1 MPSVESQMPSVV
13 TEKDLH
19 VLVKTYMIT
28 CEIIS
33 YVLVKWCIHAF
44 EIMYIYYQNY
54 FMYITE
60 MSCMITCDLF
70 VYNNEIIYIHDIKIM
85 YIYTIEMT

>member
-1 MPSVESQMPSVV
+1 
-13 TEKDLH
+13 
-19 VLVKTYMIT
+19 
-28 CEIIS
+28 
-33 YVLVKWCIHAF
+33 
-44 EIMYIYYQNY
+44 MYIYNQNY

-70 VYNNEIIYIHDIKIM
+70 VYNNKIIYIHDIKIM